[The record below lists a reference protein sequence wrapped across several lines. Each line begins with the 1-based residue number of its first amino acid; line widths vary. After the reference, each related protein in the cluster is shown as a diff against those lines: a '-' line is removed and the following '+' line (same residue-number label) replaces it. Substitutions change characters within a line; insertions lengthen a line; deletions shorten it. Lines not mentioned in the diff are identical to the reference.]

1 MTFKFLL
8 MMYVLLVPCMRNVD
22 QHLGKWQVALASWA
36 FKVPLESEET
46 PLNSFTKT
54 RFRTPYSPFRRPTY
68 VT

>member
-36 FKVPLESEET
+36 FKMPLESEET
-46 PLNSFTKT
+46 PLK
-54 RFRTPYSPFRRPTY
+54 PP
-68 VT
+68 VLG